1 MSKKAEF
8 LSKDNITRL
17 YKETITNTNLQGL
30 PRDSKSLVVEIVTNK
45 MKDVYK
51 SIDFS
56 KVTRKNESQIFKQ
69 FNDMCLESVQQ
80 EIKNSE
86 LFDGEDTQV
95 SRLKF
100 NRDFNSGPE
109 RRVQFMERPK
119 TVGSKISTKNIR
131 NKKNNFEA
139 MNMSV
144 NVNQN
149 PVNMDPYS
157 MQGLDSNQVSHDA
170 DELGQFFTSPQNF
183 STNDQDNFSM
193 PMPKKL
199 DDMTKERAVENQGMS
214 QRPPTPD
221 FLKPMETQE
230 RKDNFDMVNNSMNNS
245 MNMNNSINNNEGFQ
259 PVNNTNSVQQNNNM
273 LDSYN
278 GDANFFSIDNMDKP
292 LVDTKIEEDNS
303 SFEDRLKKL
312 TMERSSIS
320 IPDDN
325 KQSSSQSS
333 QQMPQQMQQ
342 QMPQQMQQQLPQ
354 FNEDDKIKDQ
364 IDQEKQKI
372 NEEKEELIQ
381 MKQQFQQM
389 IAQQQMQ
396 NKIEQQ
402 KLEQQKLD
410 QQRLDQQ
417 KLELQKLEL
426 QKSQLQREKS
436 IEQFSEVYTNDKKKY
451 IPSPSLNRNN
461 SNDNFDKLKKE
472 NNNLRSQISQMKDA
486 KNLIN
491 EKFQELNKKND
502 MIRSN
507 LEILNQRE
515 LEVNNRENDV
525 KSLINNYKYL
535 LNSRFYQINVTS
547 NENKSKYE
555 YYFEPLNSIVSLKIV
570 SCSLP
575 IPRFNIDDNSNKLL
589 ISINDENIE
598 IKIKKGFYSIDR
610 LIEIL
615 NFNYK
620 NYNLVFALNENQK
633 LNLSKIDINEDV
645 ITLNSTIL
653 SDKILGFGN
662 ESKFIDYD
670 YTSIDAQS
678 TWDLRLHDRLFLY
691 LKNINSE
698 PITILYFNGKSES
711 TINFENPIELSN
723 LEIEIKDSDDNLYDF
738 NNLKHSINIQL
749 EITNQMFDE
758 EISEDNLEL
767 DNISEINNQFLENL
781 GDFN

>member
-1 MSKKAEF
+1 
-8 LSKDNITRL
+8 
-17 YKETITNTNLQGL
+17 
-30 PRDSKSLVVEIVTNK
+30 
-45 MKDVYK
+45 
-51 SIDFS
+51 
-56 KVTRKNESQIFKQ
+56 
-69 FNDMCLESVQQ
+69 
-80 EIKNSE
+80 
-86 LFDGEDTQV
+86 
-95 SRLKF
+95 
-100 NRDFNSGPE
+100 
-109 RRVQFMERPK
+109 
-119 TVGSKISTKNIR
+119 
-131 NKKNNFEA
+131 
-139 MNMSV
+139 
-144 NVNQN
+144 
-149 PVNMDPYS
+149 
-157 MQGLDSNQVSHDA
+157 
-170 DELGQFFTSPQNF
+170 
-183 STNDQDNFSM
+183 M
-193 PMPKKL
+193 P
-199 DDMTKERAVENQGMS
+199 
-214 QRPPTPD
+214 
-221 FLKPMETQE
+221 
-230 RKDNFDMVNNSMNNS
+230 
-245 MNMNNSINNNEGFQ
+245 
-259 PVNNTNSVQQNNNM
+259 
-273 LDSYN
+273 
-278 GDANFFSIDNMDKP
+278 
-292 LVDTKIEEDNS
+292 
-303 SFEDRLKKL
+303 
-312 TMERSSIS
+312 
-320 IPDDN
+320 
-325 KQSSSQSS
+325 
-333 QQMPQQMQQ
+333 QQMPQQMQQQMQQ
-342 QMPQQMQQQLPQ
+342 QMPQQMQQQIPQ
-354 FNEDDKIKDQ
+354 QMQQQMQQQMPQQVPKISEDDIIKEQLDHEKI
-364 IDQEKQKI
+364 KI
-372 NEEKEELIQ
+372 NEEREELIQ

-402 KLEQQKLD
+402 KIEQQRLE

-451 IPSPSLNRNN
+451 IPSPSLSKNN

-491 EKFQELNKKND
+491 EKFQELNKKNE

-515 LEVNNRENDV
+515 LEVNSRENDV

-555 YYFEPLNSIVSLKIV
+555 YYFEPLNNIVSLKIV

-589 ISINDENIE
+589 LDINNKKIE
-598 IKIKKGFYSIDR
+598 VNIKKGYYSINR

-615 NFNYK
+615 NFNCK
-620 NYNLVFALNENQK
+620 NYNLVFTLNENQK

-645 ITLNSTIL
+645 ITLNSSIL
-653 SDKILGFGN
+653 SDKILGFGT
-662 ESKFIDYD
+662 ESKFIDCD
-670 YTSIDAQS
+670 YTSIDAQN

-723 LEIEIKDSDDNLYDF
+723 LEIEIKDSNGNFYDF

-767 DNISEINNQFLENL
+767 DNISEINNQYLENL

>member
-1 MSKKAEF
+1 
-8 LSKDNITRL
+8 
-17 YKETITNTNLQGL
+17 
-30 PRDSKSLVVEIVTNK
+30 
-45 MKDVYK
+45 
-51 SIDFS
+51 
-56 KVTRKNESQIFKQ
+56 
-69 FNDMCLESVQQ
+69 
-80 EIKNSE
+80 
-86 LFDGEDTQV
+86 
-95 SRLKF
+95 
-100 NRDFNSGPE
+100 
-109 RRVQFMERPK
+109 
-119 TVGSKISTKNIR
+119 
-131 NKKNNFEA
+131 
-139 MNMSV
+139 
-144 NVNQN
+144 
-149 PVNMDPYS
+149 
-157 MQGLDSNQVSHDA
+157 
-170 DELGQFFTSPQNF
+170 
-183 STNDQDNFSM
+183 
-193 PMPKKL
+193 
-199 DDMTKERAVENQGMS
+199 
-214 QRPPTPD
+214 
-221 FLKPMETQE
+221 
-230 RKDNFDMVNNSMNNS
+230 
-245 MNMNNSINNNEGFQ
+245 
-259 PVNNTNSVQQNNNM
+259 
-273 LDSYN
+273 
-278 GDANFFSIDNMDKP
+278 
-292 LVDTKIEEDNS
+292 
-303 SFEDRLKKL
+303 
-312 TMERSSIS
+312 
-320 IPDDN
+320 
-325 KQSSSQSS
+325 
-333 QQMPQQMQQ
+333 MQQ
-342 QMPQQMQQQLPQ
+342 QMPQ

-402 KLEQQKLD
+402 KLEQQRLD

-615 NFNYK
+615 NFNCK

-645 ITLNSTIL
+645 ITLNSSIL